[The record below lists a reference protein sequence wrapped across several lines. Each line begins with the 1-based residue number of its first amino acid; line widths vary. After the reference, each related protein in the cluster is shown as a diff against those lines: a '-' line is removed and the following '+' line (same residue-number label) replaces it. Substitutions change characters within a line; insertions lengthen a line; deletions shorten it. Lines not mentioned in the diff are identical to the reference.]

1 VLRPGRFDEKILVP
15 LPDAKMRAMMLK
27 KKLSGIPCEKISF
40 SSMATLSEGF
50 SGAEIELACEK
61 AKQSVIR
68 AIIGGASNDTKITE
82 NDVISAIKSVRI

>member
-1 VLRPGRFDEKILVP
+1 
-15 LPDAKMRAMMLK
+15 
-27 KKLSGIPCEKISF
+27 
-40 SSMATLSEGF
+40 MATLSEGL

-82 NDVISAIKSVRI
+82 NDLKESIKYVRNN